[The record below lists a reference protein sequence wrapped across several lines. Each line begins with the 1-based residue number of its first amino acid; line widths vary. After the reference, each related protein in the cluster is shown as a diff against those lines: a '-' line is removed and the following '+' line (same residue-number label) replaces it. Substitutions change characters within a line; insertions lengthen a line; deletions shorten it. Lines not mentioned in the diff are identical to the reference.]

1 MAPLRMPSAML
12 QQQRMALPRMSGS
25 RLWWRQGPSLS
36 QAAGRVRGGSP
47 HLAACR
53 GCSTLLAAAAVGRIR
68 RASTAIVAVSRSEP
82 EADGATI
89 EHRRKVDAALQ
100 GAWDGLDRALRD
112 DGGSH
117 GLNSAVDDQARTYG
131 EVTVAGA
138 RHLSRAMGLDAAG
151 TSTSQ
156 FLDMGSGCGKLVAQA
171 YLEWPAVK
179 RSVGIELCPER
190 TAQAQQAWSKLVA
203 SGAAAGLRGTLLQRA
218 VDQVA
223 VQQEVELI
231 QGDLLDA
238 DISQATHIF
247 VSSLCFGEEL
257 LAEVTRKLG
266 REASAL
272 RCAATLTALPQSRA
286 AGLRYRGSVFAEM
299 TWTGVEGTRV
309 WLYELRSS
317 RSASLPSRPRARA
330 EMCKSV
336 ERTGWWQPGLGQTQS
351 ERWEA
356 IAKRSISGDSS
367 MWKGFKDFPCVLVDS
382 ENGPVRWFRA
392 IVDALQRGAR
402 PVVEKRGRGTQS
414 NVRLPEVNGRKAKE
428 KETRP
433 KATAPAEEEKPE
445 EKQPAKA
452 PPKDPASALS
462 SWFSKIEETDA
473 ASASAPADN
482 KRIKELE
489 KQLEELKRTHEA
501 ADLKSQRRIVE
512 LLEASSSKQ
521 KLADQADQERKDFES
536 KLEELKKK
544 LRAKEAQSEE
554 DDERSSKLSREAH
567 EARMEVEKER
577 TRAES
582 AERERDRIATE
593 LKRLEATAKQR
604 SQEQEEQDKQVERL
618 KARVKALREEAD
630 HAEEE
635 RRSMQAKVDEMRA
648 THAPE
653 RDAGSK
659 DSPSHERSSTDPPA
673 ESHTQEPQG
682 TTEKVTEQ
690 TGAASP
696 PPAELEV

>member
-330 EMCKSV
+330 EMCKS
-336 ERTGWWQPGLGQTQS
+336 
-351 ERWEA
+351 
-356 IAKRSISGDSS
+356 
-367 MWKGFKDFPCVLVDS
+367 
-382 ENGPVRWFRA
+382 A

>member
-1 MAPLRMPSAML
+1 MESGQAGRNISMMPPNIQPYQASNRGAAPSANSKAARDAWQKNAAIAAAIWVGGWFLGYGVLWPLSLTLQALSGILSFTPFGSML
-12 QQQRMALPRMSGS
+12 DWFTRTGPAPDLFPTANELRIPNSQVGRYMESYVQSYGDAALIFAAHDGYSQLVTGLLLNKELGYADLIDAADESGHTA
-25 RLWWRQGPSLS
+25 LLY
-36 QAAGRVRGGSP
+36 AAGRGFPQV
-47 HLAACR
+47 
-53 GCSTLLAAAAVGRIR
+53 AAALLQNGADPDAPKQGKDGR
-68 RASTAIVAVSRSEP
+68 
-82 EADGATI
+82 
-89 EHRRKVDAALQ
+89 
-100 GAWDGLDRALRD
+100 GLTPLM
-112 DGGSH
+112 
-117 GLNSAVDDQARTYG
+117 
-131 EVTVAGA
+131 E
-138 RHLSRAMGLDAAG
+138 AAG
-151 TSTSQ
+151 TGHRDIVTLLLKANATVDQ
-156 FLDMGSGCGKLVAQA
+156 LDEQGN
-171 YLEWPAVK
+171 
-179 RSVGIELCPER
+179 
-190 TAQAQQAWSKLVA
+190 TALMY
-203 SGAAAGLRGTLLQRA
+203 AAGNGNLGVLQELLQRGA
-218 VDQVA
+218 MRDTA
-223 VQQEVELI
+223 NRR
-231 QGDLLDA
+231 GD
-238 DISQATHIF
+238 
-247 VSSLCFGEEL
+247 
-257 LAEVTRKLG
+257 
-266 REASAL
+266 SAL
-272 RCAATLTALPQSRA
+272 SMATA
-286 AGLRYRGSVFAEM
+286 
-299 TWTGVEGTRV
+299 
-309 WLYELRSS
+309 
-317 RSASLPSRPRARA
+317 
-330 EMCKSV
+330 
-336 ERTGWWQPGLGQTQS
+336 
-351 ERWEA
+351 
-356 IAKRSISGDSS
+356 
-367 MWKGFKDFPCVLVDS
+367 
-382 ENGPVRWFRA
+382 NGHQA